1 MIIMKAKIYDMNG
14 EQKGETD
21 LPAVFKSIYR
31 PDVIK
36 RAVLAQQSAT
46 RQAYGTDT
54 LAGLRSSAHYHGS
67 RHYRFT
73 MMNKEMSRIPRIHGK
88 VGYLAWKARVAP
100 HAVKGRMAHPPK
112 AEKVWTQKINQK
124 EKTLAIRSAL
134 AATVHPDLLKVRGH
148 KSASPVIFVD
158 DFENTKSTKQ
168 LYALLEK
175 IISVELQRAEEKKV
189 RAGKGTMRGRRYT
202 KKKGPIVVLSKN
214 CIALKAS
221 RNIPGVDAVSV
232 NNLNAELLAPGTQA
246 GRLLVTT
253 EAGLKAMQAKYGE

>member
-1 MIIMKAKIYDMNG
+1 MIIMKVKIYGLDGGNA
-14 EQKGETD
+14 GETE
-21 LPAVFKSIYR
+21 LPAVFKSAYR

-36 RAVLAQQSAT
+36 RAVLAQQSAG

-88 VGYLAWKARVAP
+88 VGYLAWRARVAP

-124 EKTLAIRSAL
+124 EKLLAIRSAL
-134 AATVHPDLLKVRGH
+134 AATVNHDLLKVRGH
-148 KSASPVIFVD
+148 KSESPVIFVND
-158 DFENTKSTKQ
+158 LENVKSTKEI
-168 LYALLEK
+168 YALLEK
-175 IISVELQRAEEKKV
+175 IIAAELQRAEEKKV

-202 KKKGPIVVLSKN
+202 KKKGPLVVLSKN
-214 CIALKAS
+214 CAALKAS
-221 RNIPGVDAVSV
+221 RNIPGIDAVAAG
-232 NNLNAELLAPGTQA
+232 NLNAELLAPGTQA

-253 EAGLKAMQAKYGE
+253 EAALKAMQTKFGQ